1 MGSVPDASS
10 DRFREQ
16 RPTHGVLETGALF
29 GGANIANA
37 TVAAIGV
44 FFLRAEERTAP

>member
-29 GGANIANA
+29 GGASIADA

-44 FFLRAEERTAP
+44 FLRAEERTAP